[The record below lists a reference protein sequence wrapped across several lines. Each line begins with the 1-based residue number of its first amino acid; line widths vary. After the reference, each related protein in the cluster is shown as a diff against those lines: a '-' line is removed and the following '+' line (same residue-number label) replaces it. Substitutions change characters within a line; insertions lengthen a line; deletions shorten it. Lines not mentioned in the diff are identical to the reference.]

1 MSICKEYKNMHHI
14 FCDAHF
20 YNLIYSLF
28 ISDIYVSNN
37 LYIILM
43 VAKILNLVLNHKK
56 IADFYKYLRKI
67 SYLCAA
73 KQRFLIQQLLIYSQ
87 DAVIPRSRHQP
98 TKHKKIHR

>member
-1 MSICKEYKNMHHI
+1 
-14 FCDAHF
+14 
-20 YNLIYSLF
+20 
-28 ISDIYVSNN
+28 
-37 LYIILM
+37 M
-43 VAKILNLVLNHKK
+43 VAKIQNLVLNHKK